1 MDFLVLQTPTT
12 HAQSLATWL
21 RLSLLLD
28 KRWGAGHA
36 LHSEQVWRETGT
48 CLPAPHA
55 NGGEERKS
63 SAPRA
68 GGTRRRIPCSRRS
81 TPVAPAYQRG
91 GARHIGES
99 TYLAE
104 WSTPVFAG
112 VGWLC

>member
-48 CLPAPHA
+48 CLTAPHA
-55 NGGEERKS
+55 NGGEER
-63 SAPRA
+63 
-68 GGTRRRIPCSRRS
+68 
-81 TPVAPAYQRG
+81 VLV
-91 GARHIGES
+91 
-99 TYLAE
+99 LAE
-104 WSTPVFAG
+104 LLVRVRLAERAQDLEALVDANLALANLPFEIFEAGHSGGFAT
-112 VGWLC
+112 L